1 MQELQQPGSGDGLR
15 LEEMPA
21 EVPGCGGKVAKAM
34 VKRQESRMMYNTHYI
49 GEKLKGLIDINYQV
63 QFVAAQLTR

>member
-1 MQELQQPGSGDGLR
+1 MQDLQQTSTGDGLR
-15 LEEMPA
+15 PKEMPA
-21 EVPGCGGKVAKAM
+21 EVPGCGEKVAEAM
-34 VKRQESRMMYNTHYI
+34 VKRQESRMMYNTHYM